1 MVAQKKAT
9 KASKGKK
16 KLKRSTKTKSKA
28 KAAAQSKSKAKAG
41 SAKAASGAKVKA
53 NAKPGKSA
61 KAKSAKIKP
70 VKAKSAG
77 KLKKQKPIEL
87 YFWPT
92 PNGLKISIALEE
104 LRLPY
109 EIYPI
114 NISKGEQFA
123 PEFLKISPNNRI
135 PAIIDPDG
143 PGGKPISI
151 FESGAI
157 LQYLGE
163 KTGKLYPKDWRKR
176 VAVDE
181 WLFWQVGGLGPMAG
195 QAHHFIYAAP
205 ERIPYATERY
215 IKESTR
221 LYGVMEKVLAD
232 RPFLAGAYSIA
243 DIAAYGWA
251 TAHERHLVPFDGLK
265 NVQRWFDAVGSR
277 PAVKRGQAIGAE
289 LRPPMP
295 PPPSLASVLAK
306 AP

>member
-1 MVAQKKAT
+1 MVARKKAT
-9 KASKGKK
+9 KASKSKK
-16 KLKRSTKTKSKA
+16 NPKRSAKAKSKT
-28 KAAAQSKSKAKAG
+28 KAAAQSKSKTKAKAQ
-41 SAKAASGAKVKA
+41 SAKAARGAKAK
-53 NAKPGKSA
+53 AKPSKAA
-61 KAKSAKIKP
+61 KAKSAK
-70 VKAKSAG
+70 VKSAG
-77 KLKKQKPIEL
+77 KSKAQKPIEL

-114 NISKGEQFA
+114 NISKGDQFA

-135 PAIIDPDG
+135 PAIVDPKG

-157 LQYLGE
+157 LKYLGE

-205 ERIPYATERY
+205 ERIPYPTERY
-215 IKESTR
+215 IKESAR
-221 LYGVMEKVLAD
+221 LYGVMDKVLAD

-265 NVQRWFDAVGSR
+265 NVQRWFDAVASR
-277 PAVKRGQAIGAE
+277 PAVKRGQAVGAD
-289 LRPPMP
+289 LRPPPP
-295 PPPSLASVLAK
+295 PPPSLASVTSNS
-306 AP
+306 P